1 MADAEFAVSFAGPL
15 VTFQDK
21 GRPGNMRYGVSASGP
36 MDRLAFDAAHAALGN
51 ASGQT
56 AVEVSLGGL
65 MLDCKQGQVTF
76 AAASGGAF
84 RREPVLMSDEQKPT
98 VQQGLQDVVAASSSI
113 CRVDGEN
120 GVLKDVPIFVSFFIM
135 YLIGVLSVVPFI
147 VGWKFRKKPSAR
159 PEDSES
165 DDEADSGK
173 KKVRVLGARK
183 RRKKSAEKEDPDI
196 DGADVE
202 NGEEGNEA
210 VSDAET
216 PSGVDLS

>member
-1 MADAEFAVSFAGPL
+1 LEHGNICEERRFNHQLNADIIKIGEAAMPGKLIAFILTLLVI
-15 VTFQDK
+15 VTFIGFNID
-21 GRPGNMRYGVSASGP
+21 NS
-36 MDRLAFDAAHAALGN
+36 
-51 ASGQT
+51 
-56 AVEVSLGGL
+56 
-65 MLDCKQGQVTF
+65 
-76 AAASGGAF
+76 
-84 RREPVLMSDEQKPT
+84 SD
-98 VQQGLQDVVAASSSI
+98 I
-113 CRVDGEN
+113 RVWFGEN

-147 VGWKFRKKPSAR
+147 VGWKFRKKPIAK

-183 RRKKSAEKEDPDI
+183 RRKKSAEKEDTDI

-210 VSDAET
+210 VSDVET
-216 PSGVDLS
+216 PPGVDLS